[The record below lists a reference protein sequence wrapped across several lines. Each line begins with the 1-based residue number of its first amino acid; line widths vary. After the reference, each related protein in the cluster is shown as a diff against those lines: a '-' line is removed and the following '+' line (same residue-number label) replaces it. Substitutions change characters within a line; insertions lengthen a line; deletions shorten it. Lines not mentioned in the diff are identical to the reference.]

1 MGLLTSQSKERK
13 EEEVAVISQKLK
25 ETKLSFSDL
34 VIPIASGVLF
44 IVLAFAVFIPM
55 VSSAFEYLDE
65 IKETNEKIDQLQ
77 KLNKQLDILDD
88 NQLNEDVLVSRQVI
102 PKILLVSNFVYYLD
116 ELAKEKSLTIS
127 ELSSSD
133 SINGVSGPLGYV
145 GDYDSVIAFLEDV
158 QSVSPYM
165 IRLENVEV
173 SAKEESS
180 SNQSNNWSIS
190 LQVSG
195 YYILEPED
203 EPNIYAAFQPYTE
216 YEDIVEIFK
225 TKAASLD

>member
-1 MGLLTSQSKERK
+1 MGLLTSQSKQK
-13 EEEVAVISQKLK
+13 KDQEVAAISHKLK
-25 ETKLSFSDL
+25 KTKLSFSDL

-55 VSSAFEYLDE
+55 ISSAFDYLDE
-65 IKETNEKIDQLQ
+65 IKETNEKIEQLT

-102 PKILLVSNFVYYLD
+102 PKTLLVSNFVYYLD
-116 ELAKEKSLTIS
+116 ELAKEKRLTIS

-133 SINGVSGPLGYV
+133 SINGVSGPLGYT
-145 GDYDSVIAFLEDV
+145 GAYDDVISFLEDV

-173 SAKEESS
+173 SARKDET
-180 SNQSNNWSIS
+180 WSIS

-195 YYILEPED
+195 YYILEPEK
-203 EPNIYAAFQPYTE
+203 EPSVYAAFQPYTE

-225 TKAASLD
+225 TKAANLD

>member
-1 MGLLTSQSKERK
+1 MGLSISQSKKRK
-13 EEEVAVISQKLK
+13 DEEVAVISEKLK
-25 ETKLSFSDL
+25 RTKLSFSDL

-44 IVLAFAVFIPM
+44 LVLSFAVFIPM
-55 VSSAFEYLDE
+55 VSSAFEYLDD
-65 IKETNEKIDQLQ
+65 IKDTNEKIEQLTR
-77 KLNKQLDILDD
+77 LNKQLDLLDE
-88 NQLNEDVLVSRQVI
+88 NQINEDVLVSRQVI

-133 SINGVSGPLGYV
+133 SINGVSGPLGYT
-145 GDYDSVIAFLEDV
+145 GSYDNVIAFLEEV

-173 SAKEESS
+173 SAKKDEI
-180 SNQSNNWSIS
+180 WGIS
-190 LQVSG
+190 LRVSG
-195 YYILEPED
+195 YYILEPEE
-203 EPNIYAAFQPYTE
+203 EPSIYADFQPYTE

-225 TKAASLD
+225 TKASSLD